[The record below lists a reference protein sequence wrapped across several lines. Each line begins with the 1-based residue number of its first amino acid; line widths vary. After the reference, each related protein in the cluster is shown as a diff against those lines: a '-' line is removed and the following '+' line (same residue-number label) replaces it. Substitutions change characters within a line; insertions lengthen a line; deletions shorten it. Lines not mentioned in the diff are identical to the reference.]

1 MKDIFKYVI
10 SGLIAVL
17 IFYTVTSLMESSKE
31 KEQLLAETALIEK
44 EIKNVSKLV
53 VTEMKYA
60 KVYTYESTK
69 SYGWDFFSSQKSAL
83 LVSNATA
90 QISYDLK
97 KLKYEVDPESKT
109 ITLLYLPE
117 PELIIDPNIHFYKMD
132 NGLVNR
138 FEGSDYN
145 TIKRKIKS
153 DLKKQIKKDN
163 VMKNAQNR
171 LLTELSNIYILSTS
185 MGWKLVYNETDI
197 HNTDDLGR
205 ILF

>member
-117 PELIIDPNIHFYKMD
+117 PELIIDPNIYFYKMD

>member
-17 IFYTVTSLMESSKE
+17 IFYSITSLMESNKE

-90 QISYDLK
+90 QISYNLK
-97 KLKYEVDPESKT
+97 KLKYEVNPQNKT
-109 ITLLYLPE
+109 ITLLYLNQSF
-117 PELIIDPNIHFYKMD
+117 L
-132 NGLVNR
+132 
-138 FEGSDYN
+138 
-145 TIKRKIKS
+145 
-153 DLKKQIKKDN
+153 
-163 VMKNAQNR
+163 
-171 LLTELSNIYILSTS
+171 
-185 MGWKLVYNETDI
+185 
-197 HNTDDLGR
+197 
-205 ILF
+205 

>member
-10 SGLIAVL
+10 SALIAVL
-17 IFYTVTSLMESSKE
+17 IFYAINALIENNRE

-60 KVYTYESTK
+60 KVYTYENTK

-83 LVSNATA
+83 IVSNATA

-97 KLKYEVDPESKT
+97 KLKYEVDPQNKI
-109 ITLLYLPE
+109 ITLLYLPD
-117 PELIIDPNIHFYKMD
+117 PELIIDPNISFYKME
-132 NGLVNR
+132 NGLINR

-145 TIKRKIKS
+145 TIKRKIRS
-153 DLKKQIKKDN
+153 DLKSQIKKDD

-185 MGWKLVYNETDI
+185 MGWKLVYNETEI
-197 HNTDDLGR
+197 QNTLDLEKV
-205 ILF
+205 LL